1 MKSCIKVLSI
11 DLDKLNDE
19 IDRLKSDLKS
29 KTFYKKY
36 HQTKVELDKL
46 KKEMEELID
55 LKFNEILQDYRQ
67 SP

>member
-55 LKFNEILQDYRQ
+55 LKFNEILQDYR
-67 SP
+67 

>member
-1 MKSCIKVLSI
+1 LKSYINVLSI

-19 IDRLKSDLKS
+19 IDRLKSELKS

-55 LKFNEILQDYRQ
+55 LKFNEIL
-67 SP
+67 

>member
-1 MKSCIKVLSI
+1 LKSCIKVLSI

-55 LKFNEILQDYRQ
+55 LKFNEILQDYR
-67 SP
+67 